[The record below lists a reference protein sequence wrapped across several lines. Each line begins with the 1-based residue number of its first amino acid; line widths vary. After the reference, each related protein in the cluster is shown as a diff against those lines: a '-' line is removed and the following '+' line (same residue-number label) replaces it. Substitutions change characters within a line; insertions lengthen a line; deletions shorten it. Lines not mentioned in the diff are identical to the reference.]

1 MENIF
6 VIGLDMK
13 NQSVEDIAK
22 SAAEQI
28 IALTDELMEKQKQE
42 KVEK

>member
-6 VIGLDMK
+6 VIDLDME

-28 IALTDELMEKQKQE
+28 IVLTDELMEKQKQE